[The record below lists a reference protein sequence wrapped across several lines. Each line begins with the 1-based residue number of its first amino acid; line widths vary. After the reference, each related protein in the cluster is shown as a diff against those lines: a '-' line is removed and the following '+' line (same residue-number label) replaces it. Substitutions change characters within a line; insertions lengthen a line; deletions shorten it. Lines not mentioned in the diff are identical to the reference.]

1 METKFTYYLGLDMGT
16 DSLGWAVTDSSYHI
30 LRAKGKDLWGVRLF
44 PAAETSVDRR
54 TYRVNRRRR
63 QREVARIGALKELFA
78 DEIEKVDPGFFVRLD
93 ESKFHMEDRSE
104 NNKQKYGL
112 FADKLFSDAEYY
124 KKYPTIFHLRKEL
137 LESEEPHDV
146 RLVYLALLNMFKHRG
161 HFLNSSLQIEGENSN
176 IAESYQM
183 FVDTLTDEDLDFP
196 EQVSGERLQEIF
208 RSSDSRKKKVEN
220 LLAEMNLSK
229 KQKREIQFVNLIC
242 GLKGKLSELFP
253 DKEYDEE
260 QKKIAFSFQDSD
272 YEDKENTIQE
282 LLDESEMNM
291 IYAVKAVH
299 DSGVLSGIMNGERY
313 LSVARVASYEKHKKD
328 LQILKDILKKYDTK
342 EYFEMFRN
350 ESAKSESYSAYV
362 GSVKYHGTFRR
373 GLSGGKQEDLY
384 KHIKKVLGK
393 FPQDDEG
400 VTYIL
405 EEIETESFL
414 PKQLTASN
422 GVIPNQVHAREML
435 AILKHAELYLPFLQE
450 KDDTGLSVSEK
461 ILKLF
466 MFQIPYYVGPLG
478 QEYKDKKGYNVWAE
492 RKASG
497 KIYPWNFEDKIDVK
511 KSAEKFIGRMVR
523 RCTYLS
529 GEQALPKQSLLYEKF
544 QVLNE
549 LNNLRIRGEKIP
561 VSLKQEIYHDLF
573 GDGKKVSM
581 TRLTNYLL
589 QNGVI
594 SGEEKDSCISGIDGG
609 FHNSLSSVGKFKGVF
624 GDTVHTDEH
633 RKMIEDIIFWG
644 TVFGDGKKLLKEK
657 VEEVYGNQLTEAQK
671 KRIFGFK
678 FSSWGRLSK
687 AFLTMEGASKDDGEI
702 KGLIQ
707 AMWDTNCNLMELLSD
722 RFTYKDKL
730 NEMVTTAE
738 KPLCE
743 WKIEDL
749 DEMYLSAPVKR
760 MVWQTIRVVDE
771 VQQIIGCP
779 PKRIFVE
786 MTRSDG
792 EKGKRTVSRQKK
804 LVDLYKALGKEGK
817 TWSEELSDTPE
828 SQFRI
833 KKLYLYYLQ
842 MGKCMYTGEAI
853 ELEQLM
859 NDNLYDIDHIY
870 PRHFIKDDN
879 ISNNLVLV
887 KKEKNAHKSDSFP
900 IEPEIRNKMM
910 PFWKSLRKKGFLTEE
925 KYNRLTRMSAF
936 TDEEKAAFIGRQL
949 VETSQGTKAITQ
961 IFEQA
966 FANSEIVFSKA
977 SVVSAFR
984 QKFDCY
990 KVRCVNNYHHAHD
1003 AYLNIVAGNTYRV
1016 KFTSNPLNFIKEAKK
1031 NPNSRENRYNM
1042 DKIFEWDVTRNGET
1056 AWVAQTKEHPGT
1068 IQLVKK
1074 YLNKN
1079 SPLITKMVYEK
1090 HGGIT
1095 QKATIWSAK
1104 KAESGNTDAYI
1115 PVKMNDPRLADVT
1128 KYGGVTTIAVAGYTL
1143 LEYKAGGKTVRSL
1156 EALPIYLGGS
1166 KKLTEEQMVEY
1177 FSNVLQQENKE
1188 KVVSDV
1194 IIRKKMIPSGS
1205 LIKYNGFYYYLAGK
1219 TGDRII
1225 LISAVQLCLPMDT
1238 MLYIKKIEKACSTGN
1253 FEEKDKNGK
1262 QVLSKQQNEFV
1273 YELIIQKYQQSIF
1286 KKKVGAIGDTIIEK
1300 REKFAEISLEEQC
1313 KVLMQIFLNFQ
1324 SGIGV
1329 ELKIIEGGKKS
1340 GVTYLNKKVMNVQEL
1355 KLIDQS
1361 VTGVFSREIDLLTI

>member
-1 METKFTYYLGLDMGT
+1 MESEFTYYLGLDMGT

-54 TYRVNRRRR
+54 TYRVSRRRR

-93 ESKFHMEDRSE
+93 ESKFHVEDRSE
-104 NNKQKYGL
+104 GNKQKYGL
-112 FADKLFSDAEYY
+112 FSDNLFTDTEYY
-124 KKYPTIFHLRKEL
+124 ARYPTIFHLRKEL

-161 HFLNSSLQIEGENSN
+161 HFLNSSLQIEGENSSVG
-176 IAESYQM
+176 ESYHT
-183 FVDTLTDEDLDFP
+183 FVNTLNDSELDFP
-196 EQVSGERLQEIF
+196 EHVSEEQLNEILS
-208 RSSDSRKKKVEN
+208 SSDSRKRKVEN
-220 LLAEMNLSK
+220 LLAELNIGK
-229 KQKREIQFVNLIC
+229 KQKRECQFINLIC
-242 GLKGKLSELFP
+242 GLKGKLSDLFP

-260 QKKIAFSFQDSD
+260 QKKLAFSFRDSD
-272 YEDKENTIQE
+272 YEEKENTIRE
-282 LLDESEMNM
+282 LLDESEMDM
-291 IYAVKAVH
+291 VDAVKEVH
-299 DSGVLSGIMNGERY
+299 DSAVLSGIMKDYPY
-313 LSVARVASYEKHKKD
+313 LSVARVASYEKHKQD
-328 LQILKDILKKYDTK
+328 LGILKDVLKRYDTK
-342 EYFEMFRN
+342 AYFEMFRN
-350 ESAKSESYSAYV
+350 ENTKSESYSAYV
-362 GSVKYHGTFRR
+362 GSVNYHGIHRR
-373 GLSGGKQEDLY
+373 GLGSGKQEDFY
-384 KHIKKVLGK
+384 TNVKKVLK
-393 FPQDDEG
+393 ELPQDDEDIK
-400 VTYIL
+400 YIL
-405 EEIETESFL
+405 VEIENERFL

-422 GVIPNQVHAREML
+422 GVIPNQVHAREMR
-435 AILKHAELYLPFLQE
+435 AILKQAEKYLPFLKE

-461 ILKLF
+461 ILQLF

-497 KIYPWNFEDKIDVK
+497 KIYPWNFEEKIDVK

-549 LNNLRIRGEKIP
+549 LNNLRIRGEKIS
-561 VSLKQEIYHDLF
+561 VSLKQEIYHELF
-573 GDGKKVSM
+573 EDGKKVSM
-581 TRLTNYLL
+581 TRLTNFLL
-589 QNGVI
+589 RNGII
-594 SGEEKDSCISGIDGG
+594 SSDEKDSCISGIDGG

-624 GDTVHTDEH
+624 GDAVYTDEH

-644 TVFGDGKKLLKEK
+644 TVYGEGKKLLKEK
-657 VEEVYGNQLTEAQK
+657 VEETYGDQLTEAQK

-678 FSSWGRLSK
+678 FSGWGRLSK
-687 AFLTMEGASKDDGEI
+687 AFLTMEGASKEDGEI

-707 AMWDTNCNLMELLSD
+707 AMWDTNCNLMELMSD
-722 RFTYKDKL
+722 HFTYKNKL
-730 NEMVTTAE
+730 NEIVITAE
-738 KPLCE
+738 KPLTE

-749 DEMYLSAPVKR
+749 DDMYLSAPVKR

-771 VQQIIGCP
+771 VQKILGCP

-804 LVDLYKALGKEGK
+804 LMELYKALGKEGK
-817 TWSEELSDTPE
+817 SWGEELSHTPDDKL
-828 SQFRI
+828 RI

-842 MGKCMYTGEAI
+842 MGKCMYTGETI
-853 ELEQLM
+853 EFNQLM

-900 IEPEIRNKMM
+900 IESEIRNKMM
-910 PFWKSLRKKGFLTEE
+910 PFWKSLREKGFLSEE
-925 KYNRLTRMSAF
+925 KYNRLTRKTAF
-936 TDEEKAAFIGRQL
+936 TDEEKAAFISRQL

-961 IFEQA
+961 IFKQA
-966 FANSEIVFSKA
+966 FMDSEIVFSKA

-984 QKFDCY
+984 QKFGCY
-990 KVRCVNNYHHAHD
+990 KVRCVNDYHHAHD

-1031 NPNSRENRYNM
+1031 NPDSRDNRYNM
-1042 DKIFEWDVTRNGET
+1042 DKIFEWDVVRNGET
-1056 AWVAQTKEHPGT
+1056 AWVAPSKENPGT

-1079 SPLITKMVYEK
+1079 SPLITKLAHEK

-1095 QKATIWSAK
+1095 QKVTILSAK
-1104 KAESGNTDAYI
+1104 KAESGNTDSYI

-1143 LEYKAGGKTVRSL
+1143 VEYKVGEKMVRSL

-1166 KKLTEEQMVEY
+1166 ENLTEEQMVEY
-1177 FSNVLQQENKE
+1177 FTHVLQQENKK
-1188 KVVSDV
+1188 KVVTDV
-1194 IIRKKMIPSGS
+1194 KIRKKMIPSGS

-1219 TGDRII
+1219 TGNQII
-1225 LISAVQLCLPMDT
+1225 LNSAVQLCISMDA
-1238 MLYIKKIEKACSTGN
+1238 MLYVKKIEKACSTGYY
-1253 FEEKDKNGK
+1253 EEKDSNG
-1262 QVLSKQQNEFV
+1262 Q
-1273 YELIIQKYQQSIF
+1273 LIILKEKNEKLYYLLVEKCQTTVF
-1286 KKKVGAIGDTIIEK
+1286 KDKVGAFGTILDKGKKQFCLLTVEK
-1300 REKFAEISLEEQC
+1300 QC
-1313 KVLMQIFLNFQ
+1313 EVLMQILLHFQ
-1324 SGIGV
+1324 IGGNVNLELIGGSPNSGAS
-1329 ELKIIEGGKKS
+1329 KINKKLS
-1340 GVTYLNKKVMNVQEL
+1340 GVNEVL
-1355 KLIDQS
+1355 LISQS
-1361 VTGVFSREIDLLTI
+1361 ITGVFSREIDLLTV

>member
-1 METKFTYYLGLDMGT
+1 M
-16 DSLGWAVTDSSYHI
+16 
-30 LRAKGKDLWGVRLF
+30 
-44 PAAETSVDRR
+44 
-54 TYRVNRRRR
+54 
-63 QREVARIGALKELFA
+63 
-78 DEIEKVDPGFFVRLD
+78 
-93 ESKFHMEDRSE
+93 
-104 NNKQKYGL
+104 
-112 FADKLFSDAEYY
+112 
-124 KKYPTIFHLRKEL
+124 
-137 LESEEPHDV
+137 
-146 RLVYLALLNMFKHRG
+146 
-161 HFLNSSLQIEGENSN
+161 
-176 IAESYQM
+176 
-183 FVDTLTDEDLDFP
+183 
-196 EQVSGERLQEIF
+196 
-208 RSSDSRKKKVEN
+208 
-220 LLAEMNLSK
+220 
-229 KQKREIQFVNLIC
+229 
-242 GLKGKLSELFP
+242 
-253 DKEYDEE
+253 
-260 QKKIAFSFQDSD
+260 
-272 YEDKENTIQE
+272 
-282 LLDESEMNM
+282 
-291 IYAVKAVH
+291 
-299 DSGVLSGIMNGERY
+299 
-313 LSVARVASYEKHKKD
+313 
-328 LQILKDILKKYDTK
+328 
-342 EYFEMFRN
+342 
-350 ESAKSESYSAYV
+350 
-362 GSVKYHGTFRR
+362 
-373 GLSGGKQEDLY
+373 
-384 KHIKKVLGK
+384 LGK

-400 VTYIL
+400 VTYIG

-497 KIYPWNFEDKIDVK
+497 KIYPWNFQDKIDVK

-792 EKGKRTVSRQKK
+792 EKGKRTVSRQ
-804 LVDLYKALGKEGK
+804 
-817 TWSEELSDTPE
+817 
-828 SQFRI
+828 I
-833 KKLYLYYLQ
+833 
-842 MGKCMYTGEAI
+842 CI
-853 ELEQLM
+853 
-859 NDNLYDIDHIY
+859 
-870 PRHFIKDDN
+870 RH
-879 ISNNLVLV
+879 LV
-887 KKEKNAHKSDSFP
+887 KKEKP
-900 IEPEIRNKMM
+900 
-910 PFWKSLRKKGFLTEE
+910 G
-925 KYNRLTRMSAF
+925 
-936 TDEEKAAFIGRQL
+936 
-949 VETSQGTKAITQ
+949 
-961 IFEQA
+961 
-966 FANSEIVFSKA
+966 
-977 SVVSAFR
+977 
-984 QKFDCY
+984 
-990 KVRCVNNYHHAHD
+990 
-1003 AYLNIVAGNTYRV
+1003 V
-1016 KFTSNPLNFIKEAKK
+1016 KN
-1031 NPNSRENRYNM
+1031 
-1042 DKIFEWDVTRNGET
+1042 
-1056 AWVAQTKEHPGT
+1056 
-1068 IQLVKK
+1068 
-1074 YLNKN
+1074 
-1079 SPLITKMVYEK
+1079 
-1090 HGGIT
+1090 
-1095 QKATIWSAK
+1095 
-1104 KAESGNTDAYI
+1104 
-1115 PVKMNDPRLADVT
+1115 
-1128 KYGGVTTIAVAGYTL
+1128 
-1143 LEYKAGGKTVRSL
+1143 
-1156 EALPIYLGGS
+1156 
-1166 KKLTEEQMVEY
+1166 
-1177 FSNVLQQENKE
+1177 
-1188 KVVSDV
+1188 
-1194 IIRKKMIPSGS
+1194 
-1205 LIKYNGFYYYLAGK
+1205 
-1219 TGDRII
+1219 
-1225 LISAVQLCLPMDT
+1225 
-1238 MLYIKKIEKACSTGN
+1238 
-1253 FEEKDKNGK
+1253 
-1262 QVLSKQQNEFV
+1262 
-1273 YELIIQKYQQSIF
+1273 
-1286 KKKVGAIGDTIIEK
+1286 
-1300 REKFAEISLEEQC
+1300 
-1313 KVLMQIFLNFQ
+1313 
-1324 SGIGV
+1324 
-1329 ELKIIEGGKKS
+1329 
-1340 GVTYLNKKVMNVQEL
+1340 
-1355 KLIDQS
+1355 
-1361 VTGVFSREIDLLTI
+1361 